1 MCVCDEKSVI
11 LFSIRVI
18 LRMKFSVIFFLCY
31 YSIMTGFQR
40 TIDVLYY
47 TTHSRT
53 EEGVLAGNSNSLA
66 ISFENPPEGFS
77 GGISSRRMTDHKFDQ
92 YKDNNYYL
100 VYEGFRVP
108 AKSDMRARH
117 LGVSLYKEDLNIQT
131 PAGSLHASCI
141 YPDSGSGD
149 TTTTSFTEFIVNG
162 ASGNFSGARK
172 ILIEYSNDGS
182 APWARDGDNKPV
194 RNARRMA
201 LIGDGEAVPNA
212 KVQSRN
218 SLRTMLI

>member
-1 MCVCDEKSVI
+1 MSA
-11 LFSIRVI
+11 
-18 LRMKFSVIFFLCY
+18 LRAV
-31 YSIMTGFQR
+31 
-40 TIDVLYY
+40 DVLYY

-53 EEGVLAGNSNSLA
+53 EEGVLASNSNSLA

-77 GGISSRRMTDHKFDQ
+77 GGVSGRRMTDHKFDQ

-100 VYEGFRVP
+100 VYEGYRIP
-108 AKSDMRARH
+108 APVDAKDYQ

-162 ASGNFSGARK
+162 ATGNFSGVK
-172 ILIEYSNDGS
+172 QILIEYSNDGS

-194 RNARRMA
+194 RNARRMTLMGDVDASTSNA
-201 LIGDGEAVPNA
+201 LYQRRVSN
-212 KVQSRN
+212 
-218 SLRTMLI
+218 LRKMVI